1 MKKHNPSKTQ
11 FDILVDARLFAPD
24 FAQPKRDFDFYRE
37 RSIDQIKCAISNI
50 SKASNGNELD
60 IAIAQANAFI
70 DSAYNLEF
78 INLVEKVKWTEEL
91 SSAFHGSVL
100 EA

>member
-1 MKKHNPSKTQ
+1 MKKPNPSKTQ
-11 FDILVDARLFAPD
+11 FDIIVDGRLFASD

-37 RSIDQIKCAISNI
+37 RSIDQIECAISNI
-50 SKASNGNELD
+50 SKASNCNELV

-70 DSAYNLEF
+70 DSAYHLEL
-78 INLVEKVKWTEEL
+78 INLAEKFKWSKVL
-91 SSAFHGSVL
+91 SSAFNGSVL

>member
-1 MKKHNPSKTQ
+1 MKKLNPPKDQ
-11 FDILVDARLFAPD
+11 FDIIVDGRLFSSD
-24 FAQPKRDFDFYRE
+24 FGQPKRDFDFYRE

-50 SKASNGNELD
+50 SKASNCNELV

-78 INLVEKVKWTEEL
+78 INLVEKVKWTKEL
-91 SSAFHGSVL
+91 SSAFHGSFL

>member
-1 MKKHNPSKTQ
+1 MKKPNPPKTQ
-11 FDILVDARLFAPD
+11 FDIIVDARLFASD
-24 FAQPKRDFDFYRE
+24 FGQPKRDYDFYRE

-50 SKASNGNELD
+50 SKASNGNELV

-78 INLVEKVKWTEEL
+78 INLVEKVKWTEVL

>member
-1 MKKHNPSKTQ
+1 MKKPNPSKTQ
-11 FDILVDARLFAPD
+11 FDIIVDGRLFASD

-37 RSIDQIKCAISNI
+37 RSIDQIECAISNI
-50 SKASNGNELD
+50 SKATNANELV

-70 DSAYNLEF
+70 DSAYHLEL
-78 INLVEKVKWTEEL
+78 INLAEKFKWSKVLNT
-91 SSAFHGSVL
+91 AFHGSVL

>member
-1 MKKHNPSKTQ
+1 MKKPNHSKTQ
-11 FDILVDARLFAPD
+11 FDIIVDARLFASD
-24 FAQPKRDFDFYRE
+24 FGQPKRDFDFYRE
-37 RSIDQIKCAISNI
+37 RSIDQIECAISNI
-50 SKASNGNELD
+50 SKASNCNELV

-70 DSAYNLEF
+70 DSAHHLEL
-78 INLVEKVKWTEEL
+78 INLVEKVKWTEVL

>member
-1 MKKHNPSKTQ
+1 MKKPNPSKTQ
-11 FDILVDARLFAPD
+11 FDIIVDGRLFASD
-24 FAQPKRDFDFYRE
+24 FGQPKRDFDFYRE

-50 SKASNGNELD
+50 SKASNCNELV

-78 INLVEKVKWTEEL
+78 INLVEKVQWTEEL